1 MQYSDQLYYNC
12 AIKLSTGETYN
23 VSANWIH
30 NQQLDF
36 WKGWQCDAGYSRLHI
51 DSDFSV
57 FSGECLNDNLGNLI
71 TGWKLLDVPSICK
84 KERCTG
90 CTDDL
95 LIFKK
100 ESVTCQLK

>member
-1 MQYSDQLYYNC
+1 MEFSDQLYYNC
-12 AIKLSTGETYN
+12 SIKLSNGETYN

-36 WKGWQCDAGYSRLHI
+36 WEGWECAAGHDRLHI
-51 DSDFSV
+51 DSDFTV
-57 FSGECLNDNLGNLI
+57 LSGECFNDNLGNLL
-71 TGWKLLDVPSICK
+71 TGWKLFDRSTICK
-84 KERCTG
+84 KKRCTG

-100 ESVTCQLK
+100 ESKRCL

>member
-1 MQYSDQLYYNC
+1 MKFSDQLYYNC
-12 AIKLSTGETYN
+12 IITLTNGESCKVN
-23 VSANWIH
+23 ANWIH
-30 NQQLDF
+30 NHKLDF
-36 WKGWQCDAGYSRLHI
+36 WKDWECDAGRNRLHI

-57 FSGECLNDNLGNLI
+57 FSGECLNDNLGNLL
-71 TGWKLLDVPSICK
+71 TEWKLFDNLSICK

-100 ESVTCQLK
+100 EP

>member
-1 MQYSDQLYYNC
+1 MEFSDQLYYNC
-12 AIKLSTGETYN
+12 SIKLTNGKSYN
-23 VSANWIH
+23 VNANWIH

-36 WKGWQCDAGYSRLHI
+36 WKDWECDAGYSRLHI
-51 DSDFSV
+51 DSDFTV
-57 FSGECLNDNLGNLI
+57 FSGECLNDKLGNLL
-71 TGWKLLDVPSICK
+71 TEWQLFEKPSICK

-100 ESVTCQLK
+100 EP